1 MIESHGCDPPR
12 WVAPLFGLAALVL
25 LPWVVVLVATLPSAH
40 RAAHWDV
47 AWAGF
52 DIALALL
59 LLAVA
64 GAAWRRSPWFEGAA
78 TATATLLFVDAWF
91 DVLTS
96 STRDQFAVAIAEA
109 VLVELPLAGLCL
121 LLAREAERRLCLQLL
136 NRSAPA
142 RLRLVTEQS
151 AESFGGADQLSA

>member
-1 MIESHGCDPPR
+1 MNELHGCDPPR

-25 LPWVVVLVATLPSAH
+25 LLWVGVLIATLPSEH

-64 GAAWRRSPWFEGAA
+64 GAARRSSAWFEGAA
-78 TATATLLFVDAWF
+78 TTATATLLFVDAWF

-96 STRDQFAVAIAEA
+96 STRAQQLVAIAEA

-121 LLAREAERRLCLQLL
+121 LLAREAERRVHIQLL
-136 NRSAPA
+136 NRPAPA
-142 RLRLVTEQS
+142 RLRLVVEQAA
-151 AESFGGADQLSA
+151 AES

>member
-1 MIESHGCDPPR
+1 MIESHGLDPPR
-12 WVAPLFGLAALVL
+12 WVAPFFGLAALLL

-40 RAAHWDV
+40 RATHWDV

-64 GAAWRRSPWFEGAA
+64 GAAWRRLPWFEGAA
-78 TATATLLFVDAWF
+78 AATATLLFVDAWF
-91 DVLTS
+91 DILTS
-96 STRDQFAVAIAEA
+96 STGRQFVVAIAEA

-121 LLAREAERRLCLQLL
+121 LLARKAERRLRLQL
-136 NRSAPA
+136 
-142 RLRLVTEQS
+142 V
-151 AESFGGADQLSA
+151 